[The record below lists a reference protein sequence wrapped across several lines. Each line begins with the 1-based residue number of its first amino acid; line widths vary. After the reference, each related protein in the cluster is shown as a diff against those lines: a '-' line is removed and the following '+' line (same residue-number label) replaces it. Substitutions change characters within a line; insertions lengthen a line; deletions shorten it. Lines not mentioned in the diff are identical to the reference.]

1 MYESELAPT
10 VRRIVEG
17 RERLY
22 QGLRRV
28 PGLAPVRSHA
38 NFMVVRS
45 AVEPKRVFR
54 ELLARDILVRDVSG
68 YPMLKDYFRVSVGTP
83 AENDKLLAALGE
95 IFAKEGKEGMRDE
108 G

>member
-1 MYESELAPT
+1 
-10 VRRIVEG
+10 

-22 QGLRRV
+22 RNLRRV
-28 PGLAPVRSHA
+28 PGLQPLRSHA

-45 AVEPKRVFR
+45 AIEPKRVFR

-68 YPMLKDYFRVSVGTP
+68 YPMLKDFFRVSVGTP
-83 AENDKLLAALGE
+83 EENDKLLAALRE
-95 IFAKEGKEGMRDE
+95 IFAKEEDGGMRAE